1 MIIPGELKTLFKGAC
16 KRWCFQLEQGEETGY
31 RHFQCRISFGVA
43 KRLSTAVTWC
53 NTHLGVGFG
62 KISPTSN
69 ATLAAG
75 DDFYVTKDET
85 RIHGPWSDKDPEEI
99 YVPRRFR
106 NAELKPWQV
115 TLKAMTETEADDRTI
130 NVFVEEDGNLGKSFL
145 CGTLATSG
153 KAVYV
158 PMMKEAK
165 DVMSMVLCKPKLG
178 CYLVDLP
185 RAETKVVMKA
195 MFAALETIKNGY
207 AYDPRYKFRDEWF
220 EPPHVW
226 VFTNTK
232 PDAELLSTDRWRYW
246 ELRDGVLSE
255 KKWFPVPVP
264 ATDTPVPVVKEPVKL
279 KKGWIVWNPPT
290 RESVILN

>member
-1 MIIPGELKTLFKGAC
+1 MIIPGELKDLFKKAC

-85 RIHGPWSDKDPEEI
+85 RIHGPWSDRDPEEI
-99 YVPRRFR
+99 YVPKRFQGC
-106 NAELKPWQV
+106 ELKPWQV
-115 TLKAMTETEADDRTI
+115 TLKAMVELPPDDRTV
-130 NVFVEEDGNLGKSFL
+130 NVLLERTGNVGKTFL
-145 CGTLATSG
+145 CGFLATQG

-158 PMMKEAK
+158 PLMKESK
-165 DVMSMVLCKPKLG
+165 DVMSMVLAKPKLG

-185 RAETKVVMKA
+185 RAETKVTMKA
-195 MFAALETIKNGY
+195 MYSAIESIKNGY
-207 AYDPRYKFRDEWF
+207 AWDPRYKFRDEWF

-232 PDAELLSTDRWRYW
+232 PDEEMLSGDRWVYW
-246 ELRDGVLSE
+246 E
-255 KKWFPVPVP
+255 
-264 ATDTPVPVVKEPVKL
+264 VVGGEL
-279 KKGWIVWNPPT
+279 KKKRWLPIVAPAA
-290 RESVILN
+290 RLEV